1 MSSEICCETTL
12 TKPGITA
19 LKIFPVT
26 TEPKSSNKL
35 ISLLFGPFYSIF
47 LQGDNY
53 TEVIETEYFPQYLDN
68 SIF

>member
-1 MSSEICCETTL
+1 MSSEIRCETTL

-26 TEPKSSNKL
+26 TEPKSGNKL

-47 LQGDNY
+47 LQCNNY
-53 TEVIETEYFPQYLDN
+53 TEIIETEAF
-68 SIF
+68 STIS